1 MKLKNV
7 AVHSSNDEE
16 AVDKVTSKCFVIKDR
31 SNI

>member
-16 AVDKVTSKCFVIKDR
+16 AVDKCFVIKDR